1 MCTAIATVFRFTYFQ
16 ISGWNS
22 IKNLKVSEVCFL
34 LYGVLKHNTN

>member
-22 IKNLKVSEVCFL
+22 IKNLLKSLKYVSCCME
-34 LYGVLKHNTN
+34 Y